1 MFSGLSN
8 YLKKILPKRLFY
20 RALLIVA
27 IPVLVLQLV
36 ITIVFFD
43 SLWIKTNKGM
53 TRTLVN
59 EISTFIEAYES
70 EQENKQEL
78 LDLFSIFLDLNIEF
92 TNNEKLQNT
101 DTERWFSPI
110 DRTLRR
116 ELKSKFGLN
125 EYWFDTTSYK
135 ELIDLR
141 IKYEDGYFKFLV
153 PKDRV
158 ASSSARIFALWIT
171 VPAIIMVIISLIFL
185 KNQTRPIT
193 NLARAAER
201 FGKGENIEEFKP
213 SGALEIRQAGHEFDK
228 MRKRIERHIN
238 QRTEMLSGISHD
250 LRTPL
255 TRMKLQLAFIKDKET
270 VNKLTEDINEME
282 KMLNEYLQFTS
293 SSYVEKDEMFNL
305 SELISEV
312 IEKYNNENISQNLFN
327 GVNNA
332 FAEKA
337 GDGVNILT
345 KEVDTLPN
353 IAKNYSEENVSWVA
367 VGDEN
372 YGEGSSREH
381 AAMEPRF
388 RGCKV
393 VLVKSFA
400 RIHEA
405 NLKKQGILPLV
416 FEDKN
421 DYEKIEQFDKMTI
434 GSLKDIAV
442 DTPVEIILEK
452 ENGETETIEANH
464 SLSEDQIAW
473 FFAGSAL
480 NYIKSK

>member
-8 YLKKILPKRLFY
+8 FFKKVLPKRLFY

-27 IPVLVLQLV
+27 VPVITIQLI

-59 EISTFIEAYES
+59 EISAFIEAYQNE
-70 EQENKQEL
+70 ENDKEEVNN
-78 LDLFSIFLDLNIEF
+78 LFSLFLDLNIELVV
-92 TNNEKLQNT
+92 NEKLSDQNK
-101 DTERWFSPI
+101 ERWFSPI

-116 ELKSKFGLN
+116 ELKSKFSP
-125 EYWFDTTSYK
+125 EIFWFNTTNYK
-135 ELIDLR
+135 ELVDLR

-158 ASSSARIFALWIT
+158 TSTSARIFALWIT

-201 FGKGENIEEFKP
+201 FGKGEDIEEFKP

-228 MRKRIERHIN
+228 MRKRIERHLN

-255 TRMKLQLAFIKDKET
+255 TRMKLQLAFLKDKDA
-270 VNKLTEDINEME
+270 VDKLTDDINEME

-305 SELISEV
+305 SELIEE
-312 IEKYNNENISQNLFN
+312 IIKKYNNKNISHNLIPRIYINGRKNLINRSLNNLIDNGLKYANKVEISLTKKNTNLFIIIDD
-327 GVNNA
+327 
-332 FAEKA
+332 
-337 GDGVNILT
+337 DGPGIPK
-345 KEVDTLPN
+345 KEH
-353 IAKNYSEENVSWVA
+353 ENVFKPFYKMDKGRNDSKSS
-367 VGDEN
+367 VGLGLSIASDII
-372 YGEGSSREH
+372 
-381 AAMEPRF
+381 
-388 RGCKV
+388 
-393 VLVKSFA
+393 KSHGGN
-400 RIHEA
+400 I
-405 NLKKQGILPLV
+405 
-416 FEDKN
+416 
-421 DYEKIEQFDKMTI
+421 M
-434 GSLKDIAV
+434 
-442 DTPVEIILEK
+442 LEK
-452 ENGETETIEANH
+452 SKFNGLRVKIF
-464 SLSEDQIAW
+464 LPV
-473 FFAGSAL
+473 
-480 NYIKSK
+480 